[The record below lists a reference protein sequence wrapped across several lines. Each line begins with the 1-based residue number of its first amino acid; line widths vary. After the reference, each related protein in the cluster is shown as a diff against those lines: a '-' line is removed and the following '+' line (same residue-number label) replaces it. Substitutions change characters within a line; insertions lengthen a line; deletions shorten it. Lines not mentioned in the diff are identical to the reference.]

1 MFAFANALVKRD
13 ISRAIAHPLV
23 STLKKVVVTTVVSST
38 LLRAGQGECLAF
50 VFANETGHK
59 PSHCAPSSTL
69 KEVVV
74 TSVTTVV
81 SLTLLRAGQGECL
94 AFANALAKRNIIGFA
109 PLR

>member
-50 VFANETGHK
+50 VFAN
-59 PSHCAPSSTL
+59 
-69 KEVVV
+69 
-74 TSVTTVV
+74 
-81 SLTLLRAGQGECL
+81 
-94 AFANALAKRNIIGFA
+94 ALAKRDISRAIA
-109 PLR
+109 HPLVT